1 MRRAP
6 LNALGLVLLGVLF
19 IGLIALSNRGLRG
32 ARMDLTANKLYTL
45 APGSRNIV
53 GGLKEPVSLYF
64 YFSSKAADQF
74 PPIKNYAVR
83 VQEFLQ
89 ELASRSN
96 GKLRLQIIDPEPSSE
111 DEDRATEAGLRA
123 LPIGAGGETLYFG
136 LAATNATDGK
146 ANIEFFDY
154 QKERF
159 LEYDVVKLIQQLST
173 PRKTVIGWLTGL
185 PMAGSFDPQAG
196 RPTDPWVILEQVQ
209 QQYDV
214 RMLDSKLTQIEAAVD
229 VLVIVHPKNLPQP
242 ALVAIDQFALRG
254 GRILLFVDPSAEGDT
269 EGAEPGNPLGAM
281 GVDRKSNFAPL
292 LAAWGVDFDSGKILG
307 DRGLG
312 LSVTVRQGAAPTR
325 HIGVVGLRDD
335 NLTRED
341 VVTGG
346 LHSIILYS
354 SGVIKPA
361 KGATTKF
368 EPLLRSSAD
377 AALLGGEKFQML
389 MDPAILL
396 DGFKPQGQFS
406 IAARVFGPV
415 NSAFPSQAPLQ
426 KSSKPLNAIV
436 VADSDLLQDF
446 LWLESNSLFGQRV
459 VTPTANNGD
468 FVLNSLENL
477 AGSSDLIS
485 LRGRGSYSRPFDR
498 VEDLRRNAESRFRD
512 QEQRLDA
519 ELATTEQK
527 LSELQSRRS
536 DKADTILSAEQK
548 AELDRFGAERSRIR
562 RELRAVK
569 LDLNRDIEALG
580 RNVKLFNIVAW
591 PLLVAGLALLYPAW
605 RKRRNAAIRMLEH
618 GRAGGTQAP

>member
-1 MRRAP
+1 MKRTP

-19 IGLIALSNRGLRG
+19 IGLIALANRGLRG

-53 GGLKEPVSLYF
+53 GSLKEPVNLYF
-64 YFSSKAADQF
+64 YFSSSAADQF

-89 ELASRSN
+89 ELAARSN
-96 GKLRLQIIDPEPSSE
+96 GKLRLQVIDPEPSSE
-111 DEDRATEAGLRA
+111 DEDRASEAGLRA

-159 LEYDVVKLIQQLST
+159 LEYDVVKLIQQLAT
-173 PRKTVIGWLTGL
+173 PKKAVVGWLTGL
-185 PMAGSFDPQAG
+185 PMAGSFDQQAG
-196 RPTDPWVILEQVQ
+196 RPTDPWVILDQAQ

-214 RMLDSKLTQIEAAVD
+214 RMLDSKLTQIEPAVD
-229 VLVIVHPKNLPQP
+229 VLVIVHPKNLPPP
-242 ALVAIDQFALRG
+242 ALLAIDQFALRG

-292 LAAWGVDFDSGKILG
+292 LAAWGVDFDNSKVLG

-325 HIGVVGLRDD
+325 HIGVIGLRDA
-335 NLTRED
+335 NLTGED

-346 LHSIILYS
+346 LRSIILYS
-354 SGVIKPA
+354 AGAIRPA
-361 KGATTKF
+361 KGATTRF

-389 MDPAILL
+389 MDPAVLL

-406 IAARVFGPV
+406 IAARVSGTV
-415 NSAFPSQAPLQ
+415 NTAFPGQAPL
-426 KSSKPLNAIV
+426 KTSSKPLNAVI

-477 AGSSDLIS
+477 AGSNDLIS

-498 VEDLRRNAESRFRD
+498 VEDLRRSAESRFRD
-512 QEQRLDA
+512 QERRLDA

-527 LSELQSRRS
+527 LAELQSRRS
-536 DKADTILSAEQK
+536 DTAATILSAEQK

-562 RELRAVK
+562 RELRTVK

-605 RKRRNAAIRMLEH
+605 RKRRNAAIRMLEQ
-618 GRAGGTQAP
+618 GRTGGTQAP

>member
-1 MRRAP
+1 MKRAP

-19 IGLIALSNRGLRG
+19 IGLIALANRGLRG

-53 GGLKEPVSLYF
+53 GALKEPVNLYF
-64 YFSSKAADQF
+64 YFSSKAAEQI

-89 ELASRSN
+89 ELAARSN
-96 GKLRLQIIDPEPSSE
+96 GKLRLQVIDPEPSSE
-111 DEDRATEAGLRA
+111 DEDRASEAGLRA
-123 LPIGAGGETLYFG
+123 LPIGASGETLYFG

-146 ANIEFFDY
+146 ANIDFFDY

-159 LEYDVVKLIQQLST
+159 LEYDVVKLIQQLAT
-173 PRKTVIGWLTGL
+173 PKKAVVGWLTGL
-185 PMAGSFDPQAG
+185 PMAGSFDQQAG
-196 RPTDPWVILEQVQ
+196 RPTDPWVILEQAQ

-214 RMLDSKLTQIEAAVD
+214 RMLDSKLTQIEPAVD

-242 ALVAIDQFALRG
+242 ALLAIDQFALHG

-292 LAAWGVDFDSGKILG
+292 LAAWGVDFDNAKVLG

-325 HIGVVGLRDD
+325 HIGVIGLRDA
-335 NLTRED
+335 NLIRED

-354 SGVIKPA
+354 AGVIKPA
-361 KGATTKF
+361 KGATTRF
-368 EPLLRSSAD
+368 EPLLRSSMD

-389 MDPAILL
+389 MDPAALL

-406 IAARVFGPV
+406 IAARVSGPV
-415 NSAFPSQAPLQ
+415 NSAFPGQGPLQ
-426 KSSKPLNAIV
+426 KSGKPINAII

-446 LWLESNSLFGQRV
+446 LWLESSSMFGQRV

-477 AGSSDLIS
+477 AGSNDLIS

-498 VEDLRRNAESRFRD
+498 VEDLRRSAESRFRD

-519 ELATTEQK
+519 ELATTELK

-536 DKADTILSAEQK
+536 DQAATILSAEQK
-548 AELDRFGAERSRIR
+548 TELDRFGAERSRIR
-562 RELRAVK
+562 RELRTVK

-580 RNVKLFNIVAW
+580 RTVKLFNIVAW

-605 RKRRNAAIRMLEH
+605 RKRRNAAIRMLEQ
-618 GRAGGTQAP
+618 GRTGGTQAP

>member
-1 MRRAP
+1 MKRAP
-6 LNALGLVLLGVLF
+6 LNALGLVLLGMLF
-19 IGLIALSNRGLRG
+19 IGLIALANRGLRG

-45 APGSRNIV
+45 APGSRSII
-53 GGLKEPVSLYF
+53 GGLKEPVNLYF
-64 YFSSKAADQF
+64 YFSSKAAEQF

-89 ELASRSN
+89 ELAARSN
-96 GKLRLQIIDPEPSSE
+96 GKLRLQVIDPEPLSE
-111 DEDRATEAGLRA
+111 DEDRASEAGLRA

-146 ANIEFFDY
+146 ANIDFFDY

-159 LEYDVVKLIQQLST
+159 LEYDVVKLIQQLAT
-173 PRKTVIGWLTGL
+173 PKKAVVGWLTGL
-185 PMAGSFDPQAG
+185 PMAGSFDQQAG
-196 RPTDPWVILEQVQ
+196 RPTDPWVILEQAQ

-214 RMLDSKLTQIEAAVD
+214 RMLDSKLTQIEPAVD

-242 ALVAIDQFALRG
+242 ALLAIDQFALRG

-292 LAAWGVDFDSGKILG
+292 LAAWGVDFDNAKVLG

-325 HIGVVGLRDD
+325 HIGVIGLRDA
-335 NLTRED
+335 NLARED

-354 SGVIKPA
+354 AGAIKPA
-361 KGATTKF
+361 KGAATRF
-368 EPLLRSSAD
+368 EPLLRSSVD
-377 AALLGGEKFQML
+377 AALLAGEKFQML
-389 MDPAILL
+389 MDPAVLL

-406 IAARVFGPV
+406 IAARVSGPV
-415 NSAFPSQAPLQ
+415 NSAFPGQGPLQ
-426 KSSKPLNAIV
+426 KSGKPLNAII

-477 AGSSDLIS
+477 AGSNDLIS

-498 VEDLRRNAESRFRD
+498 VEDLRRSAESRFRD

-536 DKADTILSAEQK
+536 DKAATILSAEQK

-562 RELRAVK
+562 RELRTVK

-605 RKRRNAAIRMLEH
+605 RKRRNAAIRMLEQ
-618 GRAGGTQAP
+618 GRDGGTQAP

>member
-1 MRRAP
+1 MKRAP

-19 IGLIALSNRGLRG
+19 IGLVALANRGLRG

-53 GGLKEPVSLYF
+53 GNLKEPVNLYF

-74 PPIKNYAVR
+74 PPIKNYALR

-96 GKLRLQIIDPEPSSE
+96 GKLRLQVIDPEPSSE
-111 DEDRATEAGLRA
+111 DEDRASEAGLRA
-123 LPIGAGGETLYFG
+123 LPVGAGGETLYFG

-159 LEYDVVKLIQQLST
+159 LEYDVVKLIQQLAT
-173 PRKTVIGWLTGL
+173 PKKAVVGWLTGL
-185 PMAGSFDPQAG
+185 PMAGSFDAQAG
-196 RPTDPWVILEQVQ
+196 RPTDPWVILEQAQ

-214 RMLDSKLTQIEAAVD
+214 RILDSKLTQIEPAVE

-242 ALVAIDQFALRG
+242 ALLAIDQFALRG
-254 GRILLFVDPSAEGDT
+254 GRILLFVDPSAEGDS
-269 EGAEPGNPLGAM
+269 EGAEPGNPLGAL

-292 LAAWGVDFDSGKILG
+292 LAAWGVDFDNSRVVG

-325 HIGVVGLRDD
+325 HIGVIGLRDA
-335 NLTRED
+335 NLARED

-354 SGVIKPA
+354 AGVIKPA
-361 KGATTKF
+361 TRATTKF

-377 AALLGGEKFQML
+377 ASLLGGEKFQML
-389 MDPAILL
+389 MDPAVLL

-406 IAARVFGPV
+406 IAARVSGPV
-415 NSAFPSQAPLQ
+415 NSAFPDQGQL
-426 KSSKPLNAIV
+426 KTSSKPLNAII
-436 VADSDLLQDF
+436 VADTDLLQDF

-477 AGSSDLIS
+477 AGSNDLIS

-498 VEDLRRNAESRFRD
+498 VEDLRRSAESRFRD

-536 DKADTILSAEQK
+536 DQAATILSAEQR

-562 RELRAVK
+562 RELRTVK

-605 RKRRNAAIRMLEH
+605 RKRRNAAIRMLET
-618 GRAGGTQAP
+618 GRTGGTQLP

>member
-1 MRRAP
+1 MKRAP
-6 LNALGLVLLGVLF
+6 LNALGLALLGVLF
-19 IGLIALSNRGLRG
+19 IGLIALANRGLRG

-53 GGLKEPVSLYF
+53 GNLKEPVNLYF

-83 VQEFLQ
+83 VREFLQ
-89 ELASRSN
+89 ELAARSN
-96 GKLRLQIIDPEPSSE
+96 GKLRLQVIDPEPSSE
-111 DEDRATEAGLRA
+111 DEDRASEAGLRA

-159 LEYDVVKLIQQLST
+159 LEYDVVKLIQQLAT
-173 PRKTVIGWLTGL
+173 PKKAVVGWLTGL
-185 PMAGSFDPQAG
+185 PMAGSFDQQAG
-196 RPTDPWVILEQVQ
+196 RPTDPWVILEQAQ

-214 RMLDSKLTQIEAAVD
+214 RMLDSKLTQIEPAVD
-229 VLVIVHPKNLPQP
+229 VLVIVHPKNLPPP
-242 ALVAIDQFALRG
+242 ALLAIDQFALRG

-292 LAAWGVDFDSGKILG
+292 LAAWGVDFDNAKVLG

-325 HIGVVGLRDD
+325 HIGVIGLRDA

-346 LHSIILYS
+346 LRSIILYS
-354 SGVIKPA
+354 AGVIKPA
-361 KGATTKF
+361 KGATTRF
-368 EPLLRSSAD
+368 EPLLRSSMD

-389 MDPAILL
+389 MDPAVLL

-406 IAARVFGPV
+406 IAARVSGAV
-415 NSAFPSQAPLQ
+415 NSAFPGQAPL
-426 KSSKPLNAIV
+426 KTSSKPLNAII

-477 AGSSDLIS
+477 AGSNDLIS

-498 VEDLRRNAESRFRD
+498 VEDLRRSAESRFRD

-527 LSELQSRRS
+527 LAELQSRRS
-536 DKADTILSAEQK
+536 DTAATILSAEQK

-562 RELRAVK
+562 RELRTVK

-605 RKRRNAAIRMLEH
+605 RKRRNAAIRMLEQ
-618 GRAGGTQAP
+618 GRTGGTQAP